1 MPLKKG
7 SKRKQPWWNRR
18 VPLHYLWPVT
28 LTVALLLIFSIF
40 NLWSLFQIRKQV
52 SANLEM
58 IKQEIVSLAPA
69 SEQKMYV
76 DSAGNSFQI
85 NPDGQVVA
93 LIPNDYPAFA
103 ELSGNSSETHAGFSG
118 RLTSFGDNF
127 SGLGYI
133 DERSTN
139 LYWDENVTAFTF
151 PPEVEVKKVSDCSE
165 DFCGF
170 SMASVDPQSIC
181 LAAGCLTKT
190 SDNKILFN
198 NQPLKLPPA
207 LAGQVINSVTLGSF
221 DNFWVIGLTTGP
233 SQAER
238 GWVLRFDG
246 LAYSPLIT
254 DTTEYQILP
263 RYERGG
269 GRIAFGGTAD
279 DFIVLYA
286 GYDGQ
291 AFRFRNGNVENISK
305 YFGLRVTSG
314 GFMPQI
320 FKTGSGQDSI
330 FYICSAS
337 DRKPKIMKLWST
349 EQTRTSGAL
358 DLSPSLFS
366 LTSGWRP
373 EQIICAMSDASINK
387 LAVAAKRNNTYS
399 LYSLTDKGFDQSAT
413 RQVTS
418 INLNNKLQ
426 EKIVAAV
433 IADIGIETRGGSL
446 ADSVKAYMGNAAGN
460 MEEVQPYVWRS
471 FKESGS
477 ELYWRLELS
486 PSTNPFYSPWLDHIN
501 RLDYRFLD

>member
-1 MPLKKG
+1 MPSKKG
-7 SKRKQPWWNRR
+7 SKRKQPWRNKR
-18 VPLHYLWPVT
+18 VPLHYLWPVA

-52 SANLEM
+52 TANLEL
-58 IKQEIVSLAPA
+58 IKQEIVSLSPS
-69 SEQKMYV
+69 SEQKVYV
-76 DSAGNSFQI
+76 DSTGNTFQI

-93 LIPNDYPAFA
+93 LISNDYPEFA
-103 ELSGNSSETHAGFSG
+103 PISGGALAGQSGLSG

-133 DERSTN
+133 DEANSN
-139 LYWDENVTAFTF
+139 MYWDENVTAFTF

-170 SMASVDPQSIC
+170 SLASVDPQSIC
-181 LAAGCLTKT
+181 LPAGCLSKT
-190 SDNKILFN
+190 SENIILFN

-238 GWVLRFDG
+238 GWVFRFDG

-291 AFRFRNGNVENISK
+291 AFRFRDGNVENISK
-305 YFGLRVTSG
+305 YFGLRVTAG

-320 FKTGSGQDSI
+320 LKTSTGQDSI
-330 FYICSAS
+330 FYICSVS
-337 DRKPKIMKLWST
+337 NRKPKIMKLWSS
-349 EQTRTSGAL
+349 EATRTSGAL
-358 DLSPSLFS
+358 DLSPLIFS

-373 EQIICAMSDASINK
+373 EQIICAMSDASLNE
-387 LAVAAKRNNTYS
+387 LAVAARRNNAYAM
-399 LYSLTDKGFDQSAT
+399 YSLTDMGFNQSMT

-418 INLNNKLQ
+418 VNLNNKLQ
-426 EKIVAAV
+426 ETIVAAI
-433 IADIGIETRGGSL
+433 IADIGIETQAGSL
-446 ADSVKAYMGNAAGN
+446 ADSVKAYIGNAAGS
-460 MEEVQPYVWRS
+460 MEEVQPYAWHT
-471 FKESGS
+471 FKELGS
-477 ELYWRLELS
+477 ELYWRLEMS
-486 PSTNPFYSPWLDHIN
+486 PTANAFYSPWLDHIN